1 MDIAFKENKNQISF
15 ILSNLDEKLI
25 PVFKDQFYNIEDN
38 KVIKTFP
45 KPIENIEQIKN
56 RTYIKQA

>member
-1 MDIAFKENKNQISF
+1 LDIAFKENKNQISF

-45 KPIENIEQIKN
+45 KPIENIEQK
-56 RTYIKQA
+56 K